1 MNKLVTIHEGK
12 FPIDGRE
19 LHEKIKS
26 KRDYST
32 WIKDKLE
39 KCRFVEGR
47 DFSTNLGK
55 STGGR
60 PTIDYFLSIYAAKHL
75 AMLENTDAG
84 FAIRDYFIQIE
95 EKWSSGE
102 TKQVMC
108 MEDMMIAQ
116 LQSMKEIRLK
126 VDQQGTA
133 LEQQANTLKQLAA
146 KIETSPVE
154 YYTIAGYASLRG
166 IKVDIGKANLLGRKA
181 TKISA
186 EYGVSVGRVR
196 DPRFGQVNTYHLDIL
211 KETFAEYDSV
221 GLSQYETM
229 SDRRGTLIS

>member
-95 EKWSSGE
+95 E
-102 TKQVMC
+102 
-108 MEDMMIAQ
+108 
-116 LQSMKEIRLK
+116 
-126 VDQQGTA
+126 
-133 LEQQANTLKQLAA
+133 QANTLKQLAA

-221 GLSQYETM
+221 GLSQYEPM